1 MSVEIDKTARVH
13 PTTRF
18 NGDASVGFCSYVGYE
33 AHEATETESVC
44 VGDSVH
50 IGAFCLIE
58 GGVHLAGRVEV
69 DHYCRISCG
78 SRIGTGTRVLYRAQI
93 FDEVSIGENCIIAGE
108 LVDRTVVEDWVRF
121 QGETAHS
128 YADTTGDWDDT
139 VEPSP
144 IIKRGSVV
152 GVGAI
157 LIGGITIGPRAY
169 VAAGE
174 RVTCDVPEGMVLR
187 DGKLRPIA
195 DCHGLIKLRDV

>member
-1 MSVEIDKTARVH
+1 MSVKIDKAAHVH

-33 AHEATETESVC
+33 ATEEEPVYIGDGVC
-44 VGDSVH
+44 

-58 GGVHLAGRVEV
+58 GGVHLAGGVEV
-69 DHYCRISCG
+69 DHYCRISYG

-93 FDEVSIGENCIIAGE
+93 FDEVSIGDNCIIAGE

-128 YADTTGDWDDT
+128 HADATGDWDDT

-144 IIKRGSVV
+144 TIKRGSVV

-157 LIGGITIGPRAY
+157 LIGEITIGPRAY

-174 RVTCDVPEGMVLR
+174 RVTCDVPEGMVLK
-187 DGKLRPIA
+187 GGELRPIA
-195 DCHGLIKLRDV
+195 YFRGMIKLGDV

>member
-1 MSVEIDKTARVH
+1 MSGEIDKTARVH
-13 PTTRF
+13 PATRF
-18 NGDASVGFCSYVGYE
+18 NRNASVGFCSSVGYE
-33 AHEATETESVC
+33 ATEKEPVYIGDGVC
-44 VGDSVH
+44 

-58 GGVHLAGRVEV
+58 GRVHLADGVEV
-69 DHYCRISCG
+69 DHYCRISYG
-78 SRIGTGTRVLYRAQI
+78 SQIGTGTRVLYRAQI

-108 LVDRTVVEDWVRF
+108 LVDRTIVEDWVRF

-128 YADTTGDWDDT
+128 HADATGDWDDT

-187 DGKLRPIA
+187 DGKLRPIT
-195 DCHGLIKLRDV
+195 DFRGLIKLRDV

>member
-13 PTTRF
+13 PATRF
-18 NGDASVGFCSYVGYE
+18 NGNVSIGFCSYVGYE
-33 AHEATETESVC
+33 ATEEEPVS
-44 VGDSVH
+44 VGDGVC

-58 GGVHLAGRVEV
+58 GGVHLKDRVEV
-69 DHYCRISCG
+69 DHYCRISYG
-78 SRIGTGTRVLYRAQI
+78 SRIETGTRVLYRAQI

-108 LVDRTVVEDWVRF
+108 LVDRTIVEDWVRF

-128 YADTTGDWDDT
+128 HADATGNWDDT

-144 IIKRGSVV
+144 IIKCDSVV

-187 DGKLRPIA
+187 DGKLRPIT
-195 DCHGLIKLRDV
+195 DFRGLIKLRGV

>member
-1 MSVEIDKTARVH
+1 MSVQIDKTAQVH

-18 NGDASVGFCSYVGYE
+18 DGDASVGFCSYVGYG
-33 AHEATETESVC
+33 ATRVDPVC
-44 VGDSVH
+44 VGDGVR
-50 IGAFCLIE
+50 IGTFCLIE
-58 GGVHLAGRVEV
+58 GGVQLAAAVEV
-69 DHYCRISCG
+69 DHYCRISYG
-78 SRIGTGTRVLYRAQI
+78 SRIGTGTHVLYGAQI
-93 FDEVSIGENCIIAGE
+93 FDEVSVGENCVIAGE

-121 QGETAHS
+121 QGETAHLHT
-128 YADTTGDWDDT
+128 DVTGDWDDT

-144 IIKRGSVV
+144 TIRRGSVV

-174 RVTCDVPEGMVLR
+174 RVTCDVPEGMLLR

-195 DCHGLIKLRDV
+195 EFRGLIKLRDV

>member
-1 MSVEIDKTARVH
+1 MNIQIDTSAHVH

-18 NGDASVGFCSYVGYE
+18 NGNASVGFCSYVGYE
-33 AHEATETESVC
+33 ATEEEPVSIGGGVC
-44 VGDSVH
+44 

-58 GGVHLAGRVEV
+58 GGVHLADRVEV
-69 DHYCRISCG
+69 DHYCRISYG

-128 YADTTGDWDDT
+128 HTDATRDWNNT

-144 IIKRGSVV
+144 TIKRGSVV

-157 LIGGITIGPRAY
+157 LIGEITIGPRAY

-174 RVTCDVPEGMVLR
+174 RVTCDVPEGMVLK
-187 DGKLRPIA
+187 GGELRPIA
-195 DCHGLIKLRDV
+195 DFRGMIKLRDA

>member
-1 MSVEIDKTARVH
+1 MNIQIDTSAHVH

-18 NGDASVGFCSYVGYE
+18 NGNASVGFCSYVGYE
-33 AHEATETESVC
+33 ATEEEPVSIGGGVC
-44 VGDSVH
+44 

-58 GGVHLAGRVEV
+58 GGVHLADRVEV
-69 DHYCRISCG
+69 DHYCRISYG

-108 LVDRTVVEDWVRF
+108 LVDRTIVEDWVRF

-139 VEPSP
+139 VESSP

-152 GVGAI
+152 GVGAV

-174 RVTCDVPEGMVLR
+174 RVTCDVPEGVVLR
-187 DGKLRPIA
+187 DGKRRPIA
-195 DCHGLIKLRDV
+195 DCYGLIKLRDV

>member
-1 MSVEIDKTARVH
+1 MNIQIDTSAHVH

-18 NGDASVGFCSYVGYE
+18 NGNASVGFCSYVGYE
-33 AHEATETESVC
+33 ATEEEPVSIGGGVC
-44 VGDSVH
+44 

-58 GGVHLAGRVEV
+58 GGVHLADRVEV
-69 DHYCRISCG
+69 DHYCRISYG

-174 RVTCDVPEGMVLR
+174 RVTCDVPEGMVLK
-187 DGKLRPIA
+187 GGELRPIA
-195 DCHGLIKLRDV
+195 DFRGMIKLRDV

>member
-1 MSVEIDKTARVH
+1 MNIQIDKSAHVH

-33 AHEATETESVC
+33 ATEEEPVC
-44 VGDSVH
+44 IGDGVC

-58 GGVHLAGRVEV
+58 GGVHLADGVEV
-69 DHYCRISCG
+69 DHYCRISYG
-78 SRIGTGTRVLYRAQI
+78 SRIETGTRVLYRAQI
-93 FDEVSIGENCIIAGE
+93 FDEVLIGENCIIAGE

-128 YADTTGDWDDT
+128 HADATGDWDDT

-174 RVTCDVPEGMVLR
+174 RATCHVPEGKVLK
-187 DGKLRPIA
+187 DGELWPIA
-195 DCHGLIKLRDV
+195 KFRGMIKLRDV

>member
-1 MSVEIDKTARVH
+1 MNVQIDKSAWVH
-13 PTTRF
+13 PATRF
-18 NGDASVGFCSYVGYE
+18 DGNASVGFCSCVGYD
-33 AHEATETESVC
+33 ATATEPVC
-44 VGDSVH
+44 VGDGVC

-58 GGVHLAGRVEV
+58 GGVHLAAGVEV
-69 DHYCRISCG
+69 DHYCRISF
-78 SRIGTGTRVLYRAQI
+78 GTRVGKGTRVLYRAQI
-93 FDEVSIGENCIIAGE
+93 FDGVCIGENCIIAGE

-128 YADTTGDWDDT
+128 HADATGDWDNT

-144 IIKRGSVV
+144 TIRHDSVV

-174 RVTCDVPEGMVLR
+174 RVRCNVPEGMVLR

-195 DCHGLIKLRDV
+195 DFRGLIRLRGM

>member
-1 MSVEIDKTARVH
+1 MNHEIDKSAWIH
-13 PTTRF
+13 PATHF
-18 NGDASVGFCSYVGYE
+18 EGNAWVGFCSSVGYD
-33 AHEATETESVC
+33 ATAEEPVC
-44 VGDSVH
+44 IGDGVR

-58 GGVHLAGRVEV
+58 GGVHLAAGVEV
-69 DHYCRISCG
+69 DHYCRISY
-78 SRIGTGTRVLYRAQI
+78 GTQVGAATRVLYRAQI

-128 YADTTGDWDDT
+128 HADATGDWDGT

-144 IIKRGSVV
+144 TIRHDSVV

-157 LIGGITIGPRAY
+157 LIGDITIGPRAY

-174 RVTCDVPEGMVLR
+174 RVTCTVPEGMVLR

-195 DCHGLIKLRDV
+195 DCRGMIKLRGM